1 VRSHYFEDPKIR
13 KLHPGPEIG
22 DAVLR
27 LLGKYETTRQDIFDL
42 IIVAT
47 MTVNDIRKV
56 CTYDNAQFSRFSEI
70 EVLRPTA

>member
-1 VRSHYFEDPKIR
+1 
-13 KLHPGPEIG
+13 
-22 DAVLR
+22 VLR